1 MVAVVN
7 GGGIYT
13 AQSTTA
19 PLLSITFSSGEA
31 IISWTIPSTSFV
43 LQQNSDLTSTN
54 WTNVPAIPTLT
65 NLRYQ
70 VTLSSP
76 NGHDFY
82 RLMQR

>member
-19 PLLSITFSSGEA
+19 SLLSITFSSGEA

-43 LQQNSDLTSTN
+43 LQRNSVLISTN
-54 WTNVPAIPTLT
+54 WTDVPTSPTLT

-70 VTLSSP
+70 VAVSSP